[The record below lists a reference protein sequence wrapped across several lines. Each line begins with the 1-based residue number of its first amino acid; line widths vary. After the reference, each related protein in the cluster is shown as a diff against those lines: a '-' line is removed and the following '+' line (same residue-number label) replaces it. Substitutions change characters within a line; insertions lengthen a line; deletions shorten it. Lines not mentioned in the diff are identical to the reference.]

1 LREQLLASNLGTVQ
15 SIATSRYHILVAS
28 GKKVLFLA
36 RSDNRG
42 ENPPAG
48 LQSLTGGHIVGVAV
62 DATDRLWF
70 ADYDNKLVA
79 GPFPLS

>member
-1 LREQLLASNLGTVQ
+1 MVQ
-15 SIATSRYHILVAS
+15 SIATSRLHILLAS
-28 GKKVLFLA
+28 GEKILFLA

-62 DATDRLWF
+62 DATDSLWF
-70 ADYDNKLVA
+70 ADYDKKLVA